1 MDLILSSI
9 EILARWD
16 VMLALLA
23 GSVGGVLI
31 GAIPGVGPAVA
42 IAILLPATFS
52 MDPIV
57 GLTVLLGIYGSSMY
71 GGSIPA
77 ILINTPGTA
86 VNALTTYD
94 GYPMTTRGEAR
105 RALSL
110 AYSASFFGGI
120 FSVICLILFAPT
132 LAKIAPMFGSREI
145 FMAAL
150 LGLLLVVVAHR
161 GQALIAAALAC
172 FGIFLNTV
180 GLEPVKYTKRFTFDQ
195 SWLSGG
201 VNLIVVVL
209 GLFALSQAFFLLQGD
224 DEKVRMTKLRGG
236 LFQGLRELA
245 RHPRVAGVSG
255 TFGVLMG
262 MIPGV
267 GEFTAQFLSYTYA
280 QKSSKRPQDF
290 GHGSSEGLIAAET
303 ANNAVPAAAMVP
315 LLALGIPGEALTAMM
330 LSVFYVH
337 NVVPGPQ
344 LFQNDMDFVVALYL
358 ALLLLNVLVL
368 VFLLFATN
376 QLIKVVKIPNR
387 FLGAAIL
394 VLSFV
399 GVYSL
404 RNSFTD
410 CLIAACF
417 GIFGFVLKRLSIPAV
432 PIILGMVLGGI
443 MEVKL
448 RAGMARVKSF
458 PDFFMDGR
466 GDDASLRPIAVIL
479 FIMIIGV
486 LLIHFRRVW
495 LDRKELKEAK
505 WSTKHASTN
514 FGMHLSRRK
523 DYLLRERGRKVREKH
538 LKYNPRSTDKRS
550 PR

>member
-1 MDLILSSI
+1 MELILSSLD
-9 EILARWD
+9 ILARWD
-16 VMLALLA
+16 VVLALLV

-52 MDPIV
+52 LDPIV

-71 GGSIPA
+71 GGAIPA

-94 GYPMTTRGEAR
+94 GFPMTARGEAR

-120 FSVICLILFAPT
+120 FSVICLILFAPV
-132 LAKIAPMFGSREI
+132 LAKIAPLFGSREI
-145 FMAAL
+145 FLAAL
-150 LGLLLVVVAHR
+150 LGIILVVVAHR
-161 GQALIAAALAC
+161 GQSLIAAALAC

-180 GLEPVKYTKRFTFDQ
+180 GLEAVKYSKRYTFDQ
-195 SWLSGG
+195 AFLSSGID
-201 VNLIVVVL
+201 LIVVVL
-209 GLFALSQAFFLLQGD
+209 GLFALSQAFFLLHGE
-224 DEKVRMTKLRGG
+224 DEKTRITKLKGG
-236 LFQGLRELA
+236 LFQGLRELG
-245 RHPRVAGVSG
+245 RHPRIAGVSASL
-255 TFGVLMG
+255 GVVMG

-280 QKSSKRPQDF
+280 QKSSKRPDDF

-344 LFQNDMDFVVALYL
+344 LFQNDMPFVVALYL
-358 ALLLLNVLVL
+358 ALLILNVIVL
-368 VFLLFATN
+368 VFLLFSTN

-387 FLGAAIL
+387 FLGVCIL
-394 VLSFV
+394 TLSFV

-404 RNSFTD
+404 RNSATD
-410 CLIAACF
+410 CIIAAVF
-417 GIFGFVLKRLSIPAV
+417 GLIGFILKRLSLPSV

-448 RAGMARVKSF
+448 RAGMARVKTPF
-458 PDFFMDGR
+458 DFIE
-466 GDDASLRPIAVIL
+466 RPISMIL
-479 FIMIIGV
+479 FVMILGV
-486 LLIHFRRVW
+486 LFIHFRRVW
-495 LDRKELKEAK
+495 LDRKELKQEK
-505 WSTKHASTN
+505 WSTKHSSTT
-514 FGMHLSRRK
+514 FGAHLSRRR
-523 DYLLRERGRKVREKH
+523 DYLLTERGKQRRAKH
-538 LKYNPRSTDKRS
+538 SMLSRRSTDGN
-550 PR
+550 

>member
-1 MDLILSSI
+1 MDLLLSSLD
-9 EILARWD
+9 ILARWD
-16 VMLALLA
+16 VALALLV

-71 GGSIPA
+71 GGAIPA

-94 GYPMTTRGEAR
+94 GFPMTTRGEAR

-120 FSVICLILFAPT
+120 FSVICLILFAPV

-145 FMAAL
+145 FLAAL
-150 LGLLLVVVAHR
+150 LGIILVVTAHR
-161 GQALIAAALAC
+161 GQTLIAAALAC
-172 FGIFLNTV
+172 LGIFINTI
-180 GLEPVKYTKRFTFDQ
+180 GLEPVKYSKRYTFDQ
-195 SWLSGG
+195 SYLSSGI
-201 VNLIVVVL
+201 NLIVVVL
-209 GLFALSQAFFLLQGD
+209 GLFALSQAFFLLQGE
-224 DEKVRMTKLRGG
+224 DEKTRITKLKGG
-236 LFQGLRELA
+236 LFQGLRELG
-245 RHPRVAGVSG
+245 RHPRVAAVSAS
-255 TFGVLMG
+255 FGVVMG

-267 GEFTAQFLSYTYA
+267 GEFTAQFMSYTYA

-303 ANNAVPAAAMVP
+303 SNNAVPAAAMVP

-344 LFQNDMDFVVALYL
+344 LFQNQMDFVMALYL
-358 ALLLLNVLVL
+358 ALLILNVMVL

-387 FLGAAIL
+387 FLGVCVL
-394 VLSFV
+394 TLSFV

-404 RNSFTD
+404 RNSATD
-410 CLIAACF
+410 CVIATVF
-417 GIFGFVLKRLSIPAV
+417 GVLGFVLKRLSLPVV

-448 RAGMARVKSF
+448 RAGMARVKTPF
-458 PDFFMDGR
+458 DFID
-466 GDDASLRPIAVIL
+466 RPIAMILFLVIL
-479 FIMIIGV
+479 GV
-486 LLIHFRRVW
+486 LALHIRRVW
-495 LDRKELKEAK
+495 LDHKLIKEAR
-505 WSTKHASTN
+505 WSTKHSSTR
-514 FGMHLSRRK
+514 FGAHLLRRK
-523 DYLLRERGRKVREKH
+523 NFISTERGKTVRARRSTLSH
-538 LKYNPRSTDKRS
+538 RSTDKD
-550 PR
+550 

>member
-1 MDLILSSI
+1 MELFFSALD
-9 EILARWD
+9 ILARWD
-16 VMLALLA
+16 VILALLV
-23 GSVGGVLI
+23 GSLGGVLI

-71 GGSIPA
+71 GGALPA

-94 GYPMTTRGEAR
+94 GYPLTQKGEAR

-110 AYSASFFGGI
+110 AYSASFFGGV
-120 FSVICLILFAPT
+120 FSVVCLILLAPV

-145 FMAAL
+145 FLAAL
-150 LGLLLVVVAHR
+150 LGLIMVVIAHR

-172 FGIFLNTV
+172 FGIFLNTI
-180 GLEPVKYTKRFTFDQ
+180 GLEPVKYSKRYTFDQ
-195 SWLSGG
+195 SWLSSG
-201 VNLIVVVL
+201 VDLIVVVL
-209 GLFALSQAFFLLQGD
+209 GLFAISQAIFLLQGE
-224 DEKVRMTKLRGG
+224 DEKVRLAKLKGG
-236 LFQGLRELA
+236 LFQGMKELS
-245 RHPRVAGVSG
+245 RHPRVAAVSAS
-255 TFGVLMG
+255 FGVLMG

-280 QKSSKRPQDF
+280 QRTSKKPEEF
-290 GHGSSEGLIAAET
+290 GHGSPEGLIAAET
-303 ANNAVPAAAMVP
+303 SNNAVPAAAMVP

-344 LFQNDMDFVVALYL
+344 LFQNDMPFVVALYL
-358 ALLLLNVLVL
+358 SLLILNVLVL
-368 VFLLFATN
+368 VFLLFASG

-387 FLGAAIL
+387 FLGVCIL
-394 VLSFV
+394 TLSFV

-417 GIFGFVLKRLSIPAV
+417 GVFGFVLKRLDLPAV
-432 PIILGMVLGGI
+432 PIVLGMVLGGI

-448 RAGMARVKSF
+448 RAGMARVKTPF
-458 PDFFMDGR
+458 DFID
-466 GDDASLRPIAVIL
+466 RPVAMIL
-479 FIMIIGV
+479 FLMIIGV
-486 LLIHFRRVW
+486 LALHIRFVLGERRK
-495 LDRKELKEAK
+495 RKE
-505 WSTKHASTN
+505 TK
-514 FGMHLSRRK
+514 
-523 DYLLRERGRKVREKH
+523 
-538 LKYNPRSTDKRS
+538 
-550 PR
+550 